1 MRVFSTEQVSLAATT
16 AYNDGAVKK
25 FIKGF
30 RSDLGGQVD
39 YIAPDGTTAHS
50 ITLLPGQSD
59 PGIQGKIEI
68 SATTDTALLILL

>member
-1 MRVFSTEQVSLAATT
+1 MRVFSSTQHDLAALT
-16 AYNDGAVKK
+16 AFNNGADKL

-39 YIAPDGTTAHS
+39 WVEPDGVKTHS
-50 ITLLPGQSD
+50 IILLPGQSD

-68 SATTDTALLILL
+68 VNTTDTALLILL